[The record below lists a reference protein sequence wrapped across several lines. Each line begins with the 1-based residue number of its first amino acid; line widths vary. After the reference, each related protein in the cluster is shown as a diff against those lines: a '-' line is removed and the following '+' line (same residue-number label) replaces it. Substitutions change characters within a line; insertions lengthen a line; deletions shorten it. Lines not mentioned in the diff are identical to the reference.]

1 MAVQN
6 IEIIHGR
13 RRMLHVI
20 SRWSCVC
27 RFQSMFSNRIK
38 FFVLLLL
45 LVTSIFVV
53 LSSENVKANSPSIPR
68 VWDDAE
74 MAALQLPLVDSTA
87 SPKQISSEY
96 YYRIPVRTIYKN
108 YPVYAP
114 GKEPVGYF
122 EWLKQQEPGSKDFR
136 TLPDPSEL
144 LRNSD
149 EQLYALALYIYSLKP
164 PPNPNKFDR
173 FAARGRKVFEREG
186 CAV

>member
-53 LSSENVKANSPSIPR
+53 LSSEKVKANSPSIPR

-96 YYRIPVRTIYKN
+96 YYR
-108 YPVYAP
+108 
-114 GKEPVGYF
+114 
-122 EWLKQQEPGSKDFR
+122 
-136 TLPDPSEL
+136 
-144 LRNSD
+144 
-149 EQLYALALYIYSLKP
+149 
-164 PPNPNKFDR
+164 
-173 FAARGRKVFEREG
+173 
-186 CAV
+186 